1 MHCLLR
7 NNRHFHIRDFCRW
20 SFGDGSNIAATGY
33 RLFTEMRLNPENTT
47 EEEEMMTPVLRPTGP
62 AAQAAPPN
70 PLREKAAQ
78 LETAFL
84 AEMLGHAGLGD
95 TRQSFG
101 GGIGEEQF
109 SSFLRQEQAAAI
121 VRAGGIG
128 LTESLFR
135 ALGGDDGGA

>member
-1 MHCLLR
+1 LLLCDG
-7 NNRHFHIRDFCRW
+7 HFWVHDFCRP
-20 SFGDGSNIAATGY
+20 FLFPDPTIAATGY
-33 RLFTEMRLNPENTT
+33 RLFTAMGLNSENATY
-47 EEEEMMTPVLRPTGP
+47 EDENMIPISKVSSAALPQTG
-62 AAQAAPPN
+62 APN

-109 SSFLRQEQAAAI
+109 SSFLRQEQAAAM
-121 VRAGGIG
+121 VKAGGIG
-128 LTESLFR
+128 LTESLFQ
-135 ALGGDDGGA
+135 ALSGGHDARG